1 MIAGF
6 GERKAEII
14 EQMHGAWPC
23 SPNTNAELA
32 GEFGIAGGH
41 KGSRLFVAYANILDL
56 TLPLAHGLNQAGDAV
71 THETENVRCSP
82 GD

>member
-1 MIAGF
+1 
-6 GERKAEII
+6 
-14 EQMHGAWPC
+14 MHGAWPC